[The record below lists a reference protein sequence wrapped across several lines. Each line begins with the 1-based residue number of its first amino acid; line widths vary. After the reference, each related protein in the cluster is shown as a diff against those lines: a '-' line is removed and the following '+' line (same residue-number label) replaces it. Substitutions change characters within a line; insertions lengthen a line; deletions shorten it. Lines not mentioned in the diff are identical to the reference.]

1 MTESLKV
8 ALAQLNA
15 KVGDVG
21 GNLAKVCATRAEAR
35 KQGAELVLTSELVRF
50 GYPPEDLVLKPAFQK
65 RCHEAAEA
73 LRADTRDSGPALFVA
88 TPWRDGDK
96 THKHVD
102 AGDLVA
108 LRRDR
113 HLGDNHIGI
122 RNVAEQV
129 SALHQEMMM
138 VQGVG
143 VEIGYRS
150 VDRNSTQQPSL
161 RELM

>member
-8 ALAQLNA
+8 ALAQLNP

-21 GNLAKVCATRAEAR
+21 GNLAKVRAARAEAR
-35 KQGAELVLTSELVRF
+35 KQGAELVLTSALVLF
-50 GYPPEDLVLKPAFQK
+50 GYPPEDLAKPAFQK
-65 RCHEAAEA
+65 CCNEAVEA
-73 LRADTRDSGPALFVA
+73 LRADTRDGGPALFVA
-88 TPWRDGDK
+88 TPWCDGDK
-96 THKHVD
+96 THKDVD

-113 HLGDNHIGI
+113 HLGDNHIGV
-122 RNVAEQV
+122 RDVAEQV

-138 VQGVG
+138 VRGVG
-143 VEIGYRS
+143 VEIGYPS

-161 RELM
+161 RELT